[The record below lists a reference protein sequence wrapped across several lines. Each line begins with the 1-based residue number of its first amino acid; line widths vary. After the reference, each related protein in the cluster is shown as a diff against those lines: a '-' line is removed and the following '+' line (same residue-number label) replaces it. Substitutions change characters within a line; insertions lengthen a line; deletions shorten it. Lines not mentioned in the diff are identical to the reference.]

1 MRELILLRHGQAEPA
16 EIDAPDADRPLSA
29 RGKEEAHRTAL
40 SLQSAGL
47 VPELILLSPA
57 LRARETAELL
67 CATMRIGA
75 DRVREIAA
83 LYLATP
89 QVIRFHLQSVPEYVR
104 RLLLIGHNPG
114 LSDLAAQLAPSMS
127 GLSLPGAGFA
137 RIPVGGTWH
146 SLGAP

>member
-1 MRELILLRHGQAEPA
+1 MRELILLRHVKAEPA

-40 SLQSAGL
+40 SLQGARL
-47 VPELILLSPA
+47 VPEVILLSPA

-75 DRVREIAA
+75 DRRREIAP
-83 LYLATP
+83 LFLAAP

-104 RLLLIGHNPG
+104 RLLLIGH
-114 LSDLAAQLAPSMS
+114 
-127 GLSLPGAGFA
+127 
-137 RIPVGGTWH
+137 
-146 SLGAP
+146 

>member
-1 MRELILLRHGQAEPA
+1 MRELILLRHGQAETA
-16 EIDAPDADRPLSA
+16 EIDAPDADRPLNASG
-29 RGKEEAHRTAL
+29 REEARRTAL
-40 SLQSAGL
+40 SLQGAGL

-75 DRVREIAA
+75 DRVREVAA

-114 LSDLAAQLAPSMS
+114 LSELAVQLAPTMS
-127 GLSLPGAGFA
+127 GLNLPSAGFA
-137 RIPVGGTWH
+137 RIPVSGNWH

>member
-16 EIDAPDADRPLSA
+16 GIDAPDVDRPLTL
-29 RGKEEAHRTAL
+29 RGREEAQRTAL
-40 SLQSAGL
+40 SLQGAGL

-57 LRARETAELL
+57 LRARETAEQL

-114 LSDLAAQLAPSMS
+114 LSDLATQLASNSSGVNLPS
-127 GLSLPGAGFA
+127 AGFA

>member
-1 MRELILLRHGQAEPA
+1 MRELILLRHGQAEAA
-16 EIDAPDADRPLSA
+16 EIDAPDADRPLTASG
-29 RGKEEAHRTAL
+29 REEAHRAAL
-40 SLQSAGL
+40 NLQGAGL

-114 LSDLAAQLAPSMS
+114 LSDLAAQLAPTMS
-127 GLSLPGAGFA
+127 GHSLPSAGFA
-137 RIPVGGTWH
+137 RIPVSGTWH